1 MCGFTILTAWNV
13 GLMIAIARGRGL
25 ASVVGLGMALLA
37 LVVVTDYGGVCL
49 ALLLTGGSLEARA
62 LVDLRLV
69 PGLIHLLGLACFA
82 VGLFVAS
89 PAPLKIR
96 RVLTAD
102 ETRTLRYAGGF
113 LLVLGVGM
121 KLIALGSEGITSL
134 GDYFANVYTYNVSQ
148 RKLGEFWDW
157 GTEIAMVGCTLL
169 VAAYEG
175 RRAWQLVYA
184 GVLMAVAF
192 LLTSSRAGIAGG
204 ILMLA
209 IVLMAFNPRTAR
221 SWLRPRL
228 IGTVLLLL
236 VVTSGVKSQMRYY
249 PGSSTGVHTDWPR
262 LVGEMLSTFGTRFG
276 RAGVYAGY
284 ANLVDRQLED
294 HSFFM
299 QGRVLAYSLTAWV
312 PHVVY
317 PEKPVHPFRDI
328 GYLIRDNFSSRF
340 DTVYAPTLVGFA
352 FADFGVASVITYLFF
367 GGLVLGL
374 LRRLAGEGDAPILLL
389 MAYLHLTL
397 IEGATNLIHN
407 GFLAFVASLLF
418 TATSAGL
425 AAAYVT
431 LRRAADAIAV
441 SGAQPR
447 ASPAVGPADA

>member
-1 MCGFTILTAWNV
+1 VLGYTIITAWNV
-13 GLMIAIARGRGL
+13 GLMVAIARWRGL
-25 ASVVGLGMALLA
+25 ASFEGLGMALLA
-37 LVVVTDYGGVCL
+37 LVVATDYGGVCL
-49 ALLLTGGSLEARA
+49 ALAVTGSSLEARE

-69 PGLIHLLGLACFA
+69 PGLVHLLGLTCFA
-82 VGLFVAS
+82 LGLLVVS
-89 PAPLKIR
+89 PTPVKIR
-96 RVLTAD
+96 RVLTDDDA
-102 ETRTLRYAGGF
+102 RTLRYAGTF

-157 GTEIAMVGCTLL
+157 GTQIAMFGCTL
-169 VAAYEG
+169 VIAGYEG
-175 RRAWQLVYA
+175 RRGWQLIYA
-184 GVLMAVAF
+184 AILVSVAF
-192 LLTSSRAGIAGG
+192 LLTSSRAGIAGA

-209 IVLMAFNPRTAR
+209 VVLIALNPRTAR
-221 SWLRPRL
+221 SWVRPRF
-228 IGTVLLLL
+228 IGAVLVLL

-262 LVGEMLSTFGTRFG
+262 LVGEALSTFGTRFG

-284 ANLVDRQLED
+284 ANLVDRQLGD
-294 HSFFM
+294 HTFFM
-299 QGRVLAYSLTAWV
+299 RGRVLAYSLTAWV

-317 PEKPVHPFRDI
+317 PDKPVHPFRDI

-352 FADFGVASVITYLFF
+352 FADFGIASVITYLFF

-374 LRRLAGEGDAPILLL
+374 IRRFAGQGDQPILLL
-389 MAYLHLTL
+389 VAYLHLTL

-407 GFLAFVASLLF
+407 GFLAFIASFLF
-418 TATSAGL
+418 TVASAGL

-431 LRRAADAIAV
+431 LRRALDAVAGSVPSVRAAPAGGV
-441 SGAQPR
+441 SDG
-447 ASPAVGPADA
+447 